1 MSSRVSCP
9 IFAILLLALPS
20 HQEKGVHEIVSL
32 RHKIHFHISD
42 CAGPLKPEVVDST
55 EHATGRFPASNVLI
69 LGEED
74 AQWRNRTSNYW
85 LAEVRKTTDQ
95 GFTMKVDNCKR
106 LLTGCQVKN
115 KGKGQTPDWSTK
127 EFKVSGAKN
136 ANGPWETLL
145 QEELVDT
152 TGGKSAS
159 LLNFTFDK
167 PVEVQYLR
175 FDLVNYWGTLG
186 GGLQYFAPIPA
197 TSKKD

>member
-1 MSSRVSCP
+1 MKLYHSDTRF
-9 IFAILLLALPS
+9 IFT
-20 HQEKGVHEIVSL
+20 
-32 RHKIHFHISD
+32 FHISD

-186 GGLQYFAPIPA
+186 GGLQYFAPILA
-197 TSKKD
+197 TSEQDQTSIHDQNFV